1 MISHVEY
8 SFFISIPDF
17 STYLGMQHGMIGD
30 PIEVIEVIVGTI
42 DLAVEGRLVEVT
54 LPSHLFLVFLHLH
67 VLLLLF
73 LALVLSLHVVLVLDE
88 YRLRVY
94 PPCTT

>member
-1 MISHVEY
+1 MFNFQNRV
-8 SFFISIPDF
+8 SFPFQICF
-17 STYLGMQHGMIGD
+17 TYLGMQHGMIGD
-30 PIEVIEVIVGTI
+30 PIEVIEVIVGAI
-42 DLAVEGRLVEVT
+42 DLAVEGCLVEVT

-67 VLLLLF
+67 VLLF

-94 PPCTT
+94 PPCTA